1 MSPVLRARTVSHLT
15 CILLMRKLL
24 GLIVFSGALA
34 IGNSAQA
41 SRNSALH
48 LPEPGF
54 ASQSP
59 EKKQKSGLFPLIFK
73 QNRLSEP
80 DVEIDERMGD
90 AIHIAERAARSRS
103 IKRCWRYVKR
113 ALQLANVIDC
123 YPRTRLAKQAAVELP
138 ERYGFKQ
145 IPVENP
151 FEAPVGAVLVYG
163 GRGAGHVEIRT
174 ERGFV
179 SDFSSPDPSQRPLIG
194 VFIKPPQK
202 SEL

>member
-1 MSPVLRARTVSHLT
+1 
-15 CILLMRKLL
+15 MRKALRF
-24 GLIVFSGALA
+24 IVFCGVLA
-34 IGNSAQA
+34 IGESAMA
-41 SRNSALH
+41 SRNTTLH

-54 ASQSP
+54 ASQSTV
-59 EKKQKSGLFPLIFK
+59 KKQKSGLFPLLVK
-73 QNRLSEP
+73 QSRSPEP
-80 DVEIDERMGD
+80 SVEIDERMGD
-90 AIHIAERAARSRS
+90 AIRIAESAARSRS

-123 YPRTRLAKQAAVELP
+123 YPRTRLAKHAAVELP

-174 ERGFV
+174 EQGFV
-179 SDFSSPDPSQRPLIG
+179 SDFSSPDPSPRPLIG

>member
-1 MSPVLRARTVSHLT
+1 
-15 CILLMRKLL
+15 MRKALCF
-24 GLIVFSGALA
+24 IVFCGVLA
-34 IGNSAQA
+34 NVTPAQA
-41 SRNSALH
+41 SRNTTLR

-59 EKKQKSGLFPLIFK
+59 EKKQKLGLFPLILK
-73 QNRLSEP
+73 QNSLSAP
-80 DVEIDERMGD
+80 ALEIDERMGD
-90 AIHIAERAARSRS
+90 AIRIAENAARSRS

-113 ALQLANVIDC
+113 ALQLANVIAC

-138 ERYGFKQ
+138 QRYGFKQ

-174 ERGFV
+174 ESGFV
-179 SDFSSPDPSQRPLIG
+179 SDFSSPDPSPRPLIG
-194 VFIKPPQK
+194 VFIKPPKK